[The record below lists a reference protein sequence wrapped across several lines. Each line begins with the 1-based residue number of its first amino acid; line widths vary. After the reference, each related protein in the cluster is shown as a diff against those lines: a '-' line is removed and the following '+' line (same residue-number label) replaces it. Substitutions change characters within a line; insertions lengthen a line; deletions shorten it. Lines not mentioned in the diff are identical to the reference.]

1 MNRRT
6 VLDFHTELKMSI
18 QSVEMG
24 EITRLG
30 GDPSDG
36 LLFFGI
42 FKNSSQGDGDL
53 ERQHYSG
60 FAPYTRQTNRPN
72 LSSSCFSFPRMV

>member
-1 MNRRT
+1 MNRLT

-53 ERQHYSG
+53 EKHYSG

-72 LSSSCFSFPRMV
+72 LSSSCFSFPRIV

>member
-1 MNRRT
+1 
-6 VLDFHTELKMSI
+6 MSI

-36 LLFFGI
+36 LLFLEYLKIRVKVTATSKDNITVASLHTQGKPIAQI
-42 FKNSSQGDGDL
+42 FPL
-53 ERQHYSG
+53 VV
-60 FAPYTRQTNRPN
+60 
-72 LSSSCFSFPRMV
+72 FPFRV